1 MILKKLKIKNEKG
14 ELLVQNV
21 LFLVLNLVFLSILFA
36 FVFREAN
43 SVANLEEIYSKKIA
57 LAIDSAE
64 PIMVLEMDLSDLKEK
79 LDKEGRSFSEVVTIS
94 DNLVKIQLEK
104 DSGHSYYFFNDVD
117 VSAYP
122 DKNKEYENTG
132 LYIFTINPKK

>member
-1 MILKKLKIKNEKG
+1 MRIRNEKG

-21 LFLVLNLVFLSILFA
+21 VFLVLNLIFLTILFT

-64 PIMVLEMDLSDLKEK
+64 PIMVLEMDLSDLKKK
-79 LDKEGRSFSEVVTIS
+79 LEEDERSFNEVVS
-94 DNLVKIQLEK
+94 VSNNLVKVQLEE

-117 VSAYP
+117 VEAYP
-122 DKNKEYENTG
+122 DKNQKNENTG
-132 LYIFTINPKK
+132 LYVFTINPKK